1 MQEAESGTA
10 VLWQNF
16 DRLNLESA
24 NSHKAFDEKIDLA
37 RRHVALVFH
46 RFLENSISNKHH
58 LKITFNEEL
67 VKGIDPFLL
76 SHPATQ
82 RLGEY
87 PIFIGNEQI
96 NVRPYILPI
105 ISKLSKK
112 AIEELGG
119 KEELRQRQG
128 FYIYRNKRLI
138 IWGTWFRLIKQN
150 ELGKLARV
158 CVDIPNTL
166 DSIWDIDVKK
176 SKASLPYMIRKNLA
190 DIVTRA
196 VGRSEHVY
204 RYRGRNV
211 QTDKLIHVWNPI
223 EERDKFAYRINHDMP
238 VLKALYDTLD
248 EDSSNLLDSFISMI
262 EETFPYADVYYRMA
276 NNEQSRT
283 EGELDEQKVFEMAG
297 SVIHELE
304 SVKGNV
310 NAFLATMNQIDFFAK
325 YPNVIA
331 KMQEVYGK

>member
-1 MQEAESGTA
+1 M
-10 VLWQNF
+10 
-16 DRLNLESA
+16 
-24 NSHKAFDEKIDLA
+24 A

-58 LKITFNEEL
+58 IKISFNEEP

-96 NVRPYILPI
+96 KVRPYILPI

-112 AIEELGG
+112 AIEELDG

-150 ELGKLARV
+150 ELRKLARV

-190 DIVTRA
+190 DIVNVA

-223 EERDKFAYRINHDMP
+223 EERDKFAYRINRDMP
-238 VLKALYDTLD
+238 VLKALYNTLD
-248 EDSSNLLDSFISMI
+248 DDSSNLLDSFISMI

-276 NNEQSRT
+276 NNEQSRA
-283 EGELDEQKVFEMAG
+283 EGGLDEQKVFEMAE
-297 SVIHELE
+297 SMIHQLE
-304 SVKGNV
+304 SDKGNV
-310 NAFLATMNQIDFFAK
+310 DQFLCIMNQIDFFAK
-325 YPNVIA
+325 YPSVIT
-331 KMQEVYGK
+331 KIREVYGK